1 MTNTATRFLSECEV
15 GSKAKILSLDLA
27 PESRQRLMEMGLTAG
42 AQIEVVRFAPLGD
55 PMEIKVRGYFLSLRR
70 SEAGS
75 IQVKPQ

>member
-1 MTNTATRFLSECEV
+1 MTHPAVRFLSACEV
-15 GSKAKILSLDLA
+15 GSKARVRSLDLA
-27 PESRQRLMEMGLTAG
+27 PESRQRLMEMGLTIG

-75 IQVKPQ
+75 IQVEPQ